1 MATSS
6 PSVVNHSETSPTL
19 SSPPVAFIIF
29 KRPDTTQA
37 VFNAIRQ
44 VQPKTLLVIA
54 DGPRPDRDGE
64 VEKCA
69 QTRAIIDQVDWDC
82 EVLKCYSDVNLGLG
96 TRIATG
102 LSWVFEHVEE
112 AIILED
118 DCLPDPSFF
127 QFCQDMLDRYR
138 EESRIMSVS
147 GCLFAK
153 SPTANS
159 YYFSHYLSCWGW
171 ATWKRA
177 WEQFDFGMPGWQERR
192 AKDWLTDYLGD
203 RAIADLWTQR
213 FDSICDPNRND
224 IWSYQFQYAC
234 WLHNAMSIRSN
245 VNLITNV
252 GIGADG
258 THTKQVMSDMPFNT
272 LDAMAFPLNHP
283 TAMKRDLEG
292 DRLQEKYLLSRANP
306 SLITR
311 ITRKLTA
318 LLPG

>member
-6 PSVVNHSETSPTL
+6 PVATPHLEITQPV

-37 VFNAIRQ
+37 VFNVIRQ

-54 DGPRPDRDGE
+54 DGPRPDREGE
-64 VEKCA
+64 AEKCA

-82 EVLKCYSDVNLGLG
+82 EVLKCYSDTNLGLG

-102 LSWVFEHVEE
+102 LSWVFEQVEE

-127 QFCQDMLDRYR
+127 QFCKEMLDRYR
-138 EESRIMSVS
+138 DDSRIMSVS

-153 SPTANS
+153 SPIPDS

-171 ATWKRA
+171 ATWRRA

-192 AKDWLTDYLGD
+192 GQNWLTDYLGD

-213 FDSICDPNRND
+213 FDSICDPSRND

-234 WLHNAMSIRSN
+234 WLQNALSIRSN

-252 GIGADG
+252 GIGADS
-258 THTKQVMSDMPFNT
+258 THTKQVVSDTPFDT
-272 LDAMAFPLNHP
+272 LDAMCFPLSHP
-283 TAMKRDLEG
+283 ATVQRDLEG

-306 SLITR
+306 SVLTR
-311 ITRKLTA
+311 IKRKLKT
-318 LLPG
+318 LLSN

>member
-1 MATSS
+1 M
-6 PSVVNHSETSPTL
+6 
-19 SSPPVAFIIF
+19 AFIIF

-102 LSWVFEHVEE
+102 LSWVFEQVEE

-138 EESRIMSVS
+138 EESHIMSVS

-283 TAMKRDLEG
+283 TAVKRDLEG